1 MAAVE
6 SAARC
11 ETVCYQN
18 RGGEDVVA
26 AMRDVVVRLCQR
38 RSWKRSVSRG
48 C

>member
-26 AMRDVVVRLCQR
+26 AMRDWWCGCV
-38 RSWKRSVSRG
+38 SVAVGSG
-48 C
+48 Q